1 MNNCPKKT
9 GKEKFIYLDMWVAL
23 KTRWAGV
30 TWHCFAGLRASI
42 SGGAVLPG

>member
-23 KTRWAGV
+23 KTRWAV
-30 TWHCFAGLRASI
+30 AAGLK
-42 SGGAVLPG
+42 AVFRYLFPC